1 MKGRC
6 ADLRLEGFELLAEPC
21 FETCTSDFKSNSARE
36 RDYHMKPMRPILYVL
51 IHTAR
56 YTVERC
62 SVGQVRQATYRAYQ
76 FSHSPAP
83 LNIERG

>member
-36 RDYHMKPMRPILYVL
+36 RDYHMKPMRPILYML

-56 YTVERC
+56 HTVER
-62 SVGQVRQATYRAYQ
+62 SLLDR
-76 FSHSPAP
+76 FDKLLIEPINSHSPAP
-83 LNIERG
+83 LDIERG